1 MKVIGFIP
9 AKGHSNRLKGKNI
22 YPLLGKPLIHWT
34 LEAAKKSKYLNDIFV
49 STDSDKVKD
58 CISEFDINIID
69 RPKEL
74 SKDNAHKQQVLEH
87 AIKYIELKH
96 AKVDLICMLQANSPQ
111 IQTNKIDEAIEKVLN
126 KENTVFECQSINKN
140 SLITDGAIRV
150 FRKQCLDNRG
160 LGMYLS
166 AVLTDYVDVHTI
178 NDIKYLE
185 EILCTK

>member
-9 AKGHSNRLKGKNI
+9 AKGHSNRLKEKNI

-74 SKDNAHKQQVLEH
+74 SKDK
-87 AIKYIELKH
+87 
-96 AKVDLICMLQANSPQ
+96 
-111 IQTNKIDEAIEKVLN
+111 T
-126 KENTVFECQSINKN
+126 QS
-140 SLITDGAIRV
+140 SLIV
-150 FRKQCLDNRG
+150 QNF
-160 LGMYLS
+160 
-166 AVLTDYVDVHTI
+166 
-178 NDIKYLE
+178 
-185 EILCTK
+185 